1 MRQGPGTL
9 LECAHV
15 PAQTVSPEW
24 EIGPIFKDSWQPATL
39 LAPSLVFSQRA
50 MRLKAALL
58 LGPTQAIESQQPQ
71 EPENNKTL
79 PAAPEFLSIL
89 SILSIPFCITMGVS
103 VPTALEEMGLKESR
117 NLSSQL
123 PQSGVIYFT
132 AQHSPFPADRTS
144 IIFLISRDT
153 VP

>member
-1 MRQGPGTL
+1 M
-9 LECAHV
+9 
-15 PAQTVSPEW
+15 
-24 EIGPIFKDSWQPATL
+24 QPTTL
-39 LAPSLVFSQRA
+39 LALNLVFFQWA
-50 MRLKAALL
+50 VKLKAALL

-71 EPENNKTL
+71 EPENNKTI
-79 PAAPEFLSIL
+79 PARPHAPEFLSIL
-89 SILSIPFCITMGVS
+89 SIPFCINMGVS

-123 PQSGVIYFT
+123 LQSGVIYFT

-144 IIFLISRDT
+144 VFFLISRDT